1 MRSRISLIGVVQI
14 YGSTLVNLRDYDFF
28 NSQAEWINYYI
39 NHLAP
44 IYQKQSLQD
53 SLMSQSFDIFF
64 QSKDEYVFGH
74 IPNTQTTALEFSE
87 ISSKFNPI

>member
-1 MRSRISLIGVVQI
+1 MFNPNIETITWDLKSL
-14 YGSTLVNLRDYDFF
+14 YLDLKDYSAFD
-28 NSQAEWINYYI
+28 NKTDWINHYI
-39 NHLAP
+39 NRIAP

-64 QSKDEYVFGH
+64 QSKDDYVFGH

-87 ISSKFNPI
+87 ISTNFGSI